1 MKLNQNRLSK
11 KRKWRMLRSWWRS
24 KWLKPK
30 FFKQKLINWKLNK
43 LKELPKHKLPWM
55 RKIKLKLNSRKL
67 KLKSKNLSQ
76 LMNLKTQWVVEMLY
90 KERKK
95 DKTSTKL
102 RLIKL
107 PRKKNLN
114 KKVKSINFLRNA
126 KTTKTKQP
134 LKLSLDN
141 MVKPL
146 RFTLKELIHSKV
158 LSKIFHCGNKNSPS
172 TRHHFSTTFP
182 FATTKN

>member
-1 MKLNQNRLSK
+1 MIKTKL
-11 KRKWRMLRSWWRS
+11 RKNS
-24 KWLKPK
+24 
-30 FFKQKLINWKLNK
+30 NK
-43 LKELPKHKLPWM
+43 H
-55 RKIKLKLNSRKL
+55 
-67 KLKSKNLSQ
+67 KLKSKILFK
-76 LMNLKTQWVVEMLY
+76 LMNSRMHSVQWVVVMPY

-95 DKTSTKL
+95 DRMLTKL

-107 PRKKNLN
+107 LKKKNKN
-114 KKVKSINFLRNA
+114 KKLKSINFLRNA

>member
-1 MKLNQNRLSK
+1 MKKTKLKKNLK
-11 KRKWRMLRSWWRS
+11 KR
-24 KWLKPK
+24 
-30 FFKQKLINWKLNK
+30 
-43 LKELPKHKLPWM
+43 
-55 RKIKLKLNSRKL
+55 
-67 KLKSKNLSQ
+67 KLKSKVQ
-76 LMNLKTQWVVEMLY
+76 FKLMNSRMLSVQWVVEMPY

-95 DKTSTKL
+95 DRMLTKL

-107 PRKKNLN
+107 LKKKNKN
-114 KKVKSINFLRNA
+114 KKPKSINFLRNA
-126 KTTKTKQP
+126 KTTKMKQL

-158 LSKIFHCGNKNSPS
+158 LSKISHCGNKNSPS
-172 TRHHFSTTFP
+172 TKHHFSITFP